1 MNRVNLIIV
10 IILTSL
16 YFNKYN
22 ACSCVGE
29 SSLKKSIKNSDV
41 IFNGITLNKKEFEIN
56 LNLNTKR
63 KPYYITKV
71 EYTFLIINKLKGVN
85 ILDTIK
91 IITGVGGGDCGIEFM
106 IGREYLVFAKY
117 SNKYYQGGKIVSP
130 FIYTDVCSRTKLSNK
145 KEIKK
150 IRRYCK
156 KSKYRSINEI
166 KNDSISNQY

>member
-1 MNRVNLIIV
+1 MNRAILTIL

-16 YFNKYN
+16 YFNRYN
-22 ACSCVGE
+22 ACSCIGE

-56 LNLNTKR
+56 LNLNSKR

-71 EYTFLIINKLKGVN
+71 EYTFLIVNKFKG
-85 ILDTIK
+85 IDTKDTIK
-91 IITGVGGGDCGIEFM
+91 IITGVGNGDCGIEFM
-106 IGREYLVFAKY
+106 LGREYLVFAKY
-117 SNKYYQGGKIVSP
+117 SNKYFQGGEIVSP

-156 KSKYRSINEI
+156 KMKYRTLNETPHP
-166 KNDSISNQY
+166 NNHQR